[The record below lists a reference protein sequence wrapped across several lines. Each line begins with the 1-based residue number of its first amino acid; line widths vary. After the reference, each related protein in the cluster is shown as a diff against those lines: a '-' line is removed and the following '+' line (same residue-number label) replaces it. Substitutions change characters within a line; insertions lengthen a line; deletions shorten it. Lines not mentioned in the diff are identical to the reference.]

1 MRWRTVV
8 LAVLLAFGL
17 GVEPLSVVARAED
30 GSAEAES
37 FNRDKFWD
45 YAMCG
50 ASVVFAS
57 TTGAWVLAFI
67 TCGRAVTLHWA
78 D

>member
-1 MRWRTVV
+1 VALV
-8 LAVLLAFGL
+8 ALLTCTL
-17 GVEPLSVVARAED
+17 GIQSSSVAAQAAE
-30 GSAEAES
+30 GGVEAES
-37 FNRDKFWD
+37 FNRDKFFD

-67 TCGRAVTLHWA
+67 TCGSAVTKHA
-78 D
+78 TD